1 VKLHRMLMLA
11 TATLLSAGLAAAA
24 EKGNPAWE
32 KLKTLAGDWEAETS
46 MGKSQI
52 SYKVVSGGSAL
63 METIREPNGTEMVT
77 VFHPDGDRLL
87 MTHYCSL
94 GNQPRMRADGL
105 SDGGKKVAFSYLD
118 ASNLSSPEAMHM
130 ARMVVNFGDADH
142 FTESW
147 TLADKGK
154 EQIETFKLTR
164 RK

>member
-1 VKLHRMLMLA
+1 MKLHRVL
-11 TATLLSAGLAAAA
+11 GLALAASLCAGFGAAA

-46 MGKSQI
+46 TGKSQV
-52 SYKVVSGGSAL
+52 SYKVISGGTAL
-63 METIREPNGTEMVT
+63 METIREKDTDMVT

-105 SDGGKKVAFSYLD
+105 SDGGKKVAFSYVG

-130 ARMVVNFGDADH
+130 SRMVVSFGDADH
-142 FTESW
+142 YTETW

-154 EQIETFKLTR
+154 EHTETFKLTR

>member
-1 VKLHRMLMLA
+1 VKLHRMAALVLA
-11 TATLLSAGLAAAA
+11 ALLCGGLAFAA

-32 KLKTLAGDWEAETS
+32 KLKTLAGDWEAEGS

-52 SYKVVSGGSAL
+52 SYKVVSGGTAL
-63 METIREPNGTEMVT
+63 METIREPNGAEMVT
-77 VFHPDGDRLL
+77 LIHPDGDRLL
-87 MTHYCSL
+87 LTHYCSL

-105 SDGGKKVAFSYLD
+105 SDGGKKVAFSYVD

-130 ARMVVNFGDADH
+130 AKMVVNFGDADH
-142 FTESW
+142 FTETW

-154 EQIETFKLTR
+154 EQTETMTLTR